1 MQYVILTVAAYTLL
15 AVESTLTDGRGTFA
29 WLLLP
34 WIAVTLKPAP
44 SIAAAFVYGLML
56 DALSNSHPG
65 VFVAA
70 SVLATASLR
79 FLIQESALTSG
90 PRIAITCF
98 MCTALMSL
106 IVQSVLCWMHSQ
118 PIDGEL
124 FQITAIQSA
133 IGAALIAAIVAVAR
147 TTASHGAAESG
158 V

>member
-1 MQYVILTVAAYTLL
+1 MQYVILTVAAYALL

-44 SIAAAFVYGLML
+44 SIVAAFIYGLLL
-56 DALSNSHPG
+56 DALSSSHPG

-79 FLIQESALTSG
+79 VLIQESALSSG
-90 PRIAITCF
+90 PRIVITGFACA
-98 MCTALMSL
+98 ALMSL
-106 IVQSVLCWMHSQ
+106 LVQSILCWMQSQ

-124 FQITAIQSA
+124 VTITAIQSA
-133 IGAALIAAIVAVAR
+133 IGATLIAAGVTVIR
-147 TTASHGAAESG
+147 TTLRQRSAKSP